1 VVWCGDM
8 RTFPHRHFE
17 VPEDPKAL
25 GHLFSVPDFVG
36 LPARPWPPVCMEL
49 LLLSHFHKVLSV
61 TSLSPPITPWSWYL
75 FTHASPSHV
84 TLSHCSV
91 SQSSCVTSACVPT
104 FCLCDLDLLRCHQ
117 NEVPHVPMSLCCLQE
132 PLGHQQNSQ
141 HPCSALINPFMFL
154 IVTPCSH
161 CAHCPNSV
169 HYDIVPKC
177 SQMPLYPQMSSISPM
192 SPSIFYIP
200 FSHISPVTK
209 YPLCPS
215 LH

>member
-1 VVWCGDM
+1 MVWCGDM

-25 GHLFSVPDFVG
+25 GRLFSVPDFVG
-36 LPARPWPPVCMEL
+36 DACKALASRVRGAVAAVTFDD
-49 LLLSHFHKVLSV
+49 FHKVLSV

-91 SQSSCVTSACVPT
+91 SQSSCVTSAYVPT

-132 PLGHQQNSQ
+132 PLGTSTEFPTSLFGFDKSLHVPQCHPMSPLCPLPQQPTLLTLSPNV
-141 HPCSALINPFMFL
+141 PR
-154 IVTPCSH
+154 
-161 CAHCPNSV
+161 CP
-169 HYDIVPKC
+169 YIPRC
-177 SQMPLYPQMSSISPM
+177 PLYPP
-192 SPSIFYIP
+192 
-200 FSHISPVTK
+200 
-209 YPLCPS
+209 CP
-215 LH
+215 